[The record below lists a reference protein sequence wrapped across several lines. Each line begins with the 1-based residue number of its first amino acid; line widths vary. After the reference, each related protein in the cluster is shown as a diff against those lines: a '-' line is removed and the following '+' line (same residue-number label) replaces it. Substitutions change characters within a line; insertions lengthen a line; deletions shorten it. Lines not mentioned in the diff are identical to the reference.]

1 MSRAFVKEGDDS
13 DRVEQLP
20 DRPQSPHT
28 NYVTAAGLRYLQT
41 RVAELTEQRAELCGQ
56 ESLQSL
62 QDLGVVERDL
72 RFFEERLQR
81 SVLVGP
87 RTTRDGR
94 VRFGDTVTVCDADG
108 REQRFTIVGEDEA
121 DVQHG
126 RISWVSPLATAL
138 LQAELGD
145 SVVWRRPAGD
155 EELEILAIDEGA
167 DV

>member
-1 MSRAFVKEGDDS
+1 MSRAFVKEEDDS
-13 DRVEQLP
+13 DRAEQLP

-28 NYVTAAGLRYLQT
+28 NYVTAAGLRHLQA
-41 RVAELTEQRAELCGQ
+41 RVAELTERRAELSRQ
-56 ESLQSL
+56 ESLQSR

-81 SVLVGP
+81 AVLVGP
-87 RTTRDGR
+87 RTVPDAR
-94 VRFGDTVTVCDADG
+94 VRFGDTVTVCDAGG

-121 DVQHG
+121 DVQRG

-138 LQAELGD
+138 LHAELGD
-145 SVVWRRPAGD
+145 SVVWKRPAGD

-167 DV
+167 ES